1 MIILNIAKEQ
11 KKKERLMNRK
21 SGYFVVYRDIWK
33 HPVFKNLIESAIWL
47 YMISSASHQDK
58 TLNFLDNRIFVKRN
72 ELIFPLRK
80 NAKFWKITYSEMR
93 TFILRL
99 KRRGMIT
106 TRLAQLLPTSNHP
119 RRNITIISIINY
131 DKFQYVDNEQPAS
144 AQLSP
149 LTNKQDTNKQLTKL
163 ISSNKYVNKISKDYE
178 EIGTEGEYITLRK
191 KSDGKKYLKHRFRD
205 EPIKDY

>member
-1 MIILNIAKEQ
+1 MNRKSIIGI
-11 KKKERLMNRK
+11 MMSRK
-21 SGYFVVYRDIWK
+21 SGYFIVYRNIWK

-80 NAKFWKITYSEMR
+80 NATFWKITYSEMR

-106 TRLAQLLPTSNHP
+106 TRLAQLIPTSNHP

-144 AQLSP
+144 NQLSP
-149 LTNKQDTNKQLTKL
+149 LTNTQGINKQITN
-163 ISSNKYVNKISKDYE
+163 SSNKNVNKKSSNKISKEYE
-178 EIGTEGEYITLRK
+178 QIGTEDHYVILRK
-191 KSDGKKYLKHRFRD
+191 KSDGKKYLKHKWRD
-205 EPIKDY
+205 EPLKDY

>member
-1 MIILNIAKEQ
+1 MNRKSIIGI
-11 KKKERLMNRK
+11 MMSRK
-21 SGYFVVYRDIWK
+21 SGYFIVYRNIWK

-80 NAKFWKITYSEMR
+80 NATFWKITYSEMR

-106 TRLAQLLPTSNHP
+106 TRLAQLIPTSNHP

-144 AQLSP
+144 NQLSP
-149 LTNKQDTNKQLTKL
+149 LTNTQGINKQITN
-163 ISSNKYVNKISKDYE
+163 SSNKNVNKKSSNKISKEYE
-178 EIGTEGEYITLRK
+178 QIGTEDHYVILRK
-191 KSDGKKYLKHRFRD
+191 KSDGKKYLKHKWKD
-205 EPIKDY
+205 EPLKDY